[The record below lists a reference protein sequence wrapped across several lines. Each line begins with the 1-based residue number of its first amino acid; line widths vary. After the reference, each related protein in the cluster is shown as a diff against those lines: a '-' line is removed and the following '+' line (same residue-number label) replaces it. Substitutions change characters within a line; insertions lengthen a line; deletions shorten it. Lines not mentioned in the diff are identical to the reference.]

1 MFIGVDIG
9 GTHTRV
15 ATGEKSKIFEK
26 VEFPTEDFEKTINLI
41 CNSIKKITNNK
52 VSTIGVSV
60 AGPYNFSK
68 KTLLLPPN
76 LPDQDSWENKNIAK
90 EISNN
95 IGVQTVAAHDAS
107 VIALAI
113 ATYGVG
119 KGKNPVLYYTV
130 STGIGSGLVVDGK
143 IYHGINNPEPG
154 HQILSKS
161 GESLESLASGSAL
174 KRKYNKEPKDI
185 EGSPEWEEAMEFIAI
200 GISNS
205 ILHFSPE
212 IVVIG
217 GGMTKH
223 GEVFFTPLKK
233 YLKKYVTIIPLPI
246 VVPSTLGQ
254 DNGLIG
260 ALELAR
266 TVNQYG

>member
-26 VEFPTEDFEKTINLI
+26 VDFPTKDFDKTITLI
-41 CNSIKKITNNK
+41 CNTVKKLTHNK
-52 VSTIGVSV
+52 VSTIGISI
-60 AGPYNFSK
+60 ASPYNFSK
-68 KTLLLPPN
+68 KTLLRPPN

-90 EISNN
+90 EISD
-95 IGVQTVAAHDAS
+95 IVGIHTVAAHDAS

-113 ATYGVG
+113 ATYGAG

-143 IYHGINNPEPG
+143 IYHGIHNPEPG
-154 HQILSKS
+154 HQILSK
-161 GESLESLASGSAL
+161 GDGSLESLASGRAL
-174 KRKYNKEPKDI
+174 KRKYKKEPKDI
-185 EGSPEWEEAMEFIAI
+185 EGSPEWEEAMEYVAI

-223 GEVFFTPLKK
+223 GEVFFTPVKK
-233 YLKKYVTIIPLPI
+233 YLEKYVNIVPLPL

-266 TVNQYG
+266 TASLYG

>member
-9 GTHTRV
+9 GTHTRI
-15 ATGEKSKIFEK
+15 ATGEKSQIFEK
-26 VEFPTEDFEKTINLI
+26 VDFPTEDFEKTVSLI
-41 CNSIKKITNNK
+41 CDAIKKLTRNE
-52 VSTIGVSV
+52 VSRIGVSI

-68 KTLLLPPN
+68 KTLLRPPN
-76 LPDQDSWENKNIAK
+76 LPNQDSWENKNIAQ
-90 EISNN
+90 EIADNVGIQS
-95 IGVQTVAAHDAS
+95 VAAHDAS
-107 VIALAI
+107 VIALAE
-113 ATYGVG
+113 AAYGAG

-130 STGIGSGLVVDGK
+130 STGIGSGLAIDGK
-143 IYHGINNPEPG
+143 IYHGIHNPESG
-154 HQILSKS
+154 HQLLSK
-161 GESLESLASGSAL
+161 GGDSLESLASGSAL
-174 KRKYNKEPKDI
+174 RKKFNKEPRDV
-185 EGSPEWEEAMEFIAI
+185 EGSPEWEEAMEFVAI

-212 IVVIG
+212 IVVVG

-223 GEVFFTPLKK
+223 KEVFFTPVKK
-233 YLKKYVTIIPLPI
+233 YLEKYVTIVPLPK

-266 TVNQYG
+266 TTNQNG